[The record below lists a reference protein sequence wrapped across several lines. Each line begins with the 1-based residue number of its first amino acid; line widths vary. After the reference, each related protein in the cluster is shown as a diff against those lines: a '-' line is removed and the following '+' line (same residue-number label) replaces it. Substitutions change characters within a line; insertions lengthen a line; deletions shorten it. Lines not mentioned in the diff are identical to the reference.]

1 MEGVLES
8 HKRKWR
14 SEFRASVRPI
24 FTHTTSS
31 SAFSLSSFAKSSLLT
46 TGPPDFSL
54 QLFSFQFFTQLVTPA
69 TQRDTTVHHMSRGG
83 ASIMPP
89 PVWLTIDGEHAVR
102 VENQLLNVPL
112 FGLLQ
117 RSAGGLAHTH
127 INDTE
132 NYGHDNIFCCPSVKQ
147 NSKTELWWRAKKD
160 WCKNYIIASPV
171 MIHTCISARWL
182 VCFPCSLS
190 ATFLHMSEHTWEK
203 EIVYIFFRRMYK
215 LVQ

>member
-8 HKRKWR
+8 HNRKWR
-14 SEFRASVRPI
+14 SEFRVSGRAI

-46 TGPPDFSL
+46 TGPPDFNL

-69 TQRDTTVHHMSRGG
+69 TQRDVRVHHMSRGG

-89 PVWLTIDGEHAVR
+89 PVWLTIDGELAVC

-117 RSAGGLAHTH
+117 RSAGGLAHTYTH
-127 INDTE
+127 INVTE
-132 NYGHDNIFCCPSVKQ
+132 NYGHDNIFCGPSVKQ
-147 NSKTELWWRAKKD
+147 NSKTELWWRAKIK
-160 WCKNYIIASPV
+160 IGV
-171 MIHTCISARWL
+171 
-182 VCFPCSLS
+182 
-190 ATFLHMSEHTWEK
+190 
-203 EIVYIFFRRMYK
+203 
-215 LVQ
+215 